1 MVNRVDSLDSGA
13 GLSGISDVMTQAL
26 VIAGAV
32 VLVAVLAELVHFGKV
47 LRLASLAF
55 GPQRRWMFLAII
67 APVFRVVGLG
77 LATWGLCVLLLLP
90 PATHRPGEIR
100 DGDYRH
106 LVLVLDVSRSME
118 VEDAGPLGKQ
128 KRSQR
133 AADLIQSFFE
143 RVQAERYKTTVVAFA
158 NEAKPVVL
166 DTLDRE
172 VVRNILTEL
181 PMRHA
186 FKPGDTNLF
195 AGLEEAAKIARKW
208 PPGSAVLMMVSD
220 GDTVPATGMP
230 KMPPSIGSNVVMVG
244 VGNPTIGKAL
254 GGHTTRQDVSTL
266 RQVAVRLSGAYH
278 NGNDKQLATQLVS
291 SLDERAK
298 PKGGDK
304 WTLRELAIFLAS
316 LGIGF
321 LALAQALLTA
331 LGTGW
336 EPGRRIS
343 PQYVAMEPVLG
354 R

>member
-1 MVNRVDSLDSGA
+1 MVNKPLSAIGLDGIASGDP
-13 GLSGISDVMTQAL
+13 LLLAL
-26 VIAGAV
+26 AVAGAV
-32 VLVAVLAELVHFGKV
+32 VLLATVAELFHLSKV
-47 LRLASLAF
+47 LRLAPLAF
-55 GPQRRWMFLAII
+55 GPARKLQFLAFL
-67 APVFRVVGLG
+67 APVFRVLALG
-77 LATWGLCVLLLLP
+77 IAAWGLTMLLVLP
-90 PATHRPGEIR
+90 PSTHKPGEIR

-133 AADLIQSFFE
+133 AADLIQSFFD
-143 RVQAERYKTTVVAFA
+143 RVQSERYKTTVVAFA
-158 NEAKPVVL
+158 TEAKPVVL
-166 DTLDRE
+166 DTMDRE

-195 AGLEEAAKIARKW
+195 AGLEEAAKIAKKW
-208 PPGSAVLMMVSD
+208 PPNSAVLMVVTD
-220 GDTVPATGMP
+220 GDTVPATGIP
-230 KMPPSIGSNVVMVG
+230 KMPPSIGKNVVMVG
-244 VGNPTIGKAL
+244 VGNPTVGKAL

-291 SLDERAK
+291 TLDERAK
-298 PKGGDK
+298 PKGGDQ
-304 WTLRELAIFLAS
+304 WTLRELALFCTGLGLAA
-316 LGIGF
+316 
-321 LALAQALLTA
+321 LALLQFSLTA

-336 EPGRRIS
+336 EPGRRI
-343 PQYVAMEPVLG
+343 PIQPAPKPAFG